1 MISIKDAMKQ
11 TNYNEDLKNEFENY
25 LKEFVNKNSGKIF
38 LFSRNKKSPK
48 IFLLQTNLTS
58 FFKGEKYDISVLCY
72 FPINFPGSPPEI
84 YLEKIGNV
92 KVNPRCNF
100 YISEE
105 NLKINFILFIE
116 WKCNFYCLNRVL
128 DEIKNQFSFA
138 FPIFNLPNEKND
150 GIVEGDCI
158 LNGKN
163 LVEVEIKNEENFNK
177 NNNNFNDFNN
187 NFNDFN
193 NNNNNNINNTHGRF
207 NSDFIGKYN
216 NNNNGNEFNLFN
228 DNDNEINNNN
238 NNITN
243 DDFSNNNIN
252 DYNNDNSN
260 KSMSYNYRGV
270 PMNNTNRDSYYN
282 NPNLTIN
289 YFNKLN
295 INEPNFNNNNNL
307 NNNNNNLN
315 NNNNNLNN
323 NNNNNLNNNN
333 EIFEVI
339 PQKPIINEQNCKKN
353 LIKKLIINLMPKIKN
368 NITISLRN
376 TIQMEQINKN
386 IENSM
391 KSEFLIKNENF
402 DNINN
407 IVNNLN
413 VEINKYFLSE
423 PEKINFKEN
432 FDDLEKI
439 LIIKKKDFYV
449 RLAKENLL
457 EELIKLVKKSFER
470 ETIDFECALRT
481 IRMNTRNIFF
491 FEI

>member
-163 LVEVEIKNEENFNK
+163 LVEVEIKNDFNNN

-216 NNNNGNEFNLFN
+216 NNNINNDGNGNKNEFNLFDN
-228 DNDNEINNNN
+228 DDNEINNNVT
-238 NNITN
+238 TN
-243 DDFSNNNIN
+243 DDFNNNNNIN
-252 DYNNDNSN
+252 DFINNNNNNN
-260 KSMSYNYRGV
+260 KSISYNYRGV
-270 PMNNTNRDSYYN
+270 PMNNTNQESYYN
-282 NPNLTIN
+282 NPNLTID

-307 NNNNNNLN
+307 NNNNLNNN

-333 EIFEVI
+333 NNNNNLNNNNNSNNNNNNKDSNNNLNKSINSTNNLNKSINSKSNNIVLLRKLSYKNSDNIKLKNIFEKFSKKFFPLFKYKEI
-339 PQKPIINEQNCKKN
+339 EYKENFEILNNKFINSNYYYFKN
-353 LIKKLIINLMPKIKN
+353 LIKIIFMLFYKKTDYNYQIFNIKIEENQTNILKFSFISGNKN
-368 NITISLRN
+368 NI
-376 TIQMEQINKN
+376 
-386 IENSM
+386 
-391 KSEFLIKNENF
+391 IKR
-402 DNINN
+402 
-407 IVNNLN
+407 
-413 VEINKYFLSE
+413 
-423 PEKINFKEN
+423 P
-432 FDDLEKI
+432 
-439 LIIKKKDFYV
+439 
-449 RLAKENLL
+449 
-457 EELIKLVKKSFER
+457 
-470 ETIDFECALRT
+470 
-481 IRMNTRNIFF
+481 
-491 FEI
+491 